1 MFELSILGCNAL
13 YPSNQINT
21 SGYLLTVDDTN
32 ILLDAGSGVFAELKK
47 RVKPESVSAVFI
59 SHLHFDHISDLG
71 VYNYYLEFLAK
82 KGLFFGKIKLIV
94 KKSESAVYQ
103 SIAGLNYFEI
113 VNFDDETPILLDNL
127 KLSFFKNGHPVETY
141 GVTVCYNDKVFT
153 YASDGNICDNLER
166 AIKESDL
173 TVCHAPF
180 KYEERG
186 ENKPHPSALEVCKIA
201 KKYGSKIVISHLFP
215 DCDNSAL
222 KEECFAEYD
231 NCIFA
236 VQGEKYSI

>member
-1 MFELSILGCNAL
+1 KACADS
-13 YPSNQINT
+13 
-21 SGYLLTVDDTN
+21 
-32 ILLDAGSGVFAELKK
+32 AGA
-47 RVKPESVSAVFI
+47 
-59 SHLHFDHISDLG
+59 
-71 VYNYYLEFLAK
+71 
-82 KGLFFGKIKLIV
+82 
-94 KKSESAVYQ
+94 Q
-103 SIAGLNYFEI
+103 
-113 VNFDDETPILLDNL
+113 
-127 KLSFFKNGHPVETY
+127 LSFTH
-141 GVTVCYNDKVFT
+141 DSQI
-153 YASDGNICDNLER
+153 AD
-166 AIKESDL
+166 
-173 TVCHAPF
+173 HMAPF